1 MGRLSTNDRNVFG
14 QNFDRMPTSLRS
26 NQMVAFRANM
36 DALRK
41 RYELNHPLVFSVK
54 KANYT
59 PPIQTSQET
68 NLPQVANEYS
78 RHGKAWFS

>member
-14 QNFDRMPTSLRS
+14 QNFDRMPASLRS

-41 RYELNHPLVFSVK
+41 RYELNHPLVFSAK